1 MKQFHKWRG
10 YFILAGCIFIVLV
23 VASLFL
29 NNYTQAV
36 FLVVG
41 GVLLVVVVAIVVH
54 MVRQRKKGGGC
65 GCGCSDCPGKGM
77 CHPDQH

>member
-1 MKQFHKWRG
+1 MTWL
-10 YFILAGCIFIVLV
+10 IA
-23 VASLFL
+23 
-29 NNYTQAV
+29 NWPT
-36 FLVVG
+36 LVVG
-41 GVLLVVVVAIVVH
+41 LVLLAVIVVIVVH